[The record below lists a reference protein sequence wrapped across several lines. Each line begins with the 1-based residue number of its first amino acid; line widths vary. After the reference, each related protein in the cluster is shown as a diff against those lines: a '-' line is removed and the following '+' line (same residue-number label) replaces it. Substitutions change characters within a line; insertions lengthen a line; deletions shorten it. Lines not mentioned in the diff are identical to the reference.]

1 MVLAVDVGTTALKA
15 GLFDEAGLLAAR
27 AEVPVHLSDREEP
40 LRHEA
45 DANNWIGAL
54 ALAAAQLQLARSPP
68 EAVVVSGNGPTL
80 VPVGGDGR
88 PLDFAMTWLDRRGV
102 EEARLAA
109 EATGRYVDPSF
120 YLPKALWLF
129 RHKPRLYR
137 DTRHFLSCPEF
148 VDFYLTGEACT
159 VLPSE
164 PFQPYMWTPQALE
177 RLGMDP
183 GKFPPFV
190 RPGADIGRVRA
201 QAEEVLGIPA
211 GTPVFAGGPDFIMT
225 LLGTA
230 TTSPGRTCDRAGT
243 SEGVNLCTRA
253 PVADRRLLCLPHII
267 EGFWNVSGII
277 STSGKALDW
286 FKNAV
291 GGQAG
296 GAVADYD
303 GLFEEVCQ
311 VPPGARGLLFLPYL
325 AGERTPL
332 WDPYARGCFIG
343 LTASHGRPEM
353 ARAVVESVGFAIRD
367 AIEVMAESGL
377 AVGEMRVT
385 GGQARSPLWNQI
397 RADITGRRILVP
409 EILDSELLGCG
420 IVGLFALGRHRSLE
434 VAAEALVRIRR
445 VHEPRPALAEPYGE
459 LFRLYRQSYRG
470 LKDVFASLS
479 RVQFEEES

>member
-1 MVLAVDVGTTALKA
+1 VVLAVDIGTTALKA
-15 GLFDEAGLLAAR
+15 GLFDPEGGLAAR
-27 AEVPVHLSDREEP
+27 AEVPVHLADRAEH

-54 ALAAAQLQLARSPP
+54 ALAVAQLELGRFSLQ
-68 EAVVVSGNGPTL
+68 AVVVSGNGPTL
-80 VPVGGDGR
+80 VPVGRDGR

-129 RHKPRLYR
+129 RHKPRVYR
-137 DTRHFLSCPEF
+137 DTRHFLACPEF
-148 VDFYLTGEACT
+148 VDFFLTGEACT

-164 PFQPYMWTPQALE
+164 PFAPYIWTAE
-177 RLGMDP
+177 AIEKLGMD
-183 GKFPPFV
+183 GRKFPPFV
-190 RPGADIGRVRA
+190 KPGADIGRVQIA
-201 QAEEVLGIPA
+201 AEEVLGIPA

-230 TTSPGRTCDRAGT
+230 TTAPGRVCDRAGT

-253 PVADRRLLCLPHII
+253 PVPDRRLLSLPHII

-286 FKNAV
+286 FR
-291 GGQAG
+291 
-296 GAVADYD
+296 GAVADRAQDYE
-303 GLFEEVCQ
+303 GLFEQVSQ
-311 VPPGARGLLFLPYL
+311 VPPGARGLIFLPYL

-332 WDPYARGCFIG
+332 WDPYARGSFIG
-343 LTASHGRPEM
+343 LTANHGRPEM

-367 AIEVMAESGL
+367 VIEVMGESGL
-377 AVGEMRVT
+377 AVEEMRVT
-385 GGQARSPLWNQI
+385 GGQARSPSWNQI

-409 EILDSELLGCG
+409 EILDSELLGGG
-420 IVGLFALGRHRSLE
+420 IVGLYALGRHRSLE
-434 VAAEALVRIRR
+434 AAAEALVRIRK
-445 VHEPRPALAEPYGE
+445 VHEPRPELTRGYAE
-459 LFRLYRQSYRG
+459 LFGLYRQSYRG
-470 LKDVFASLS
+470 LKDVFAALS
-479 RVQFEEES
+479 RPQFKEES

>member
-1 MVLAVDVGTTALKA
+1 MVLAVDIGTTALKA
-15 GLFDEAGLLAAR
+15 GLFDESGGLAAR
-27 AEVPVHLSDREEP
+27 AEVPVHLADRQEL

-54 ALAAAQLQLARSPP
+54 ALAVAQLEAGRSALQ
-68 EAVVVSGNGPTL
+68 AVVVSGNGPTL
-80 VPVGGDGR
+80 VPVGSDGR

-129 RHKPRLYR
+129 RHKPRIYR
-137 DTRHFLSCPEF
+137 DALYFLACPEF
-148 VDFYLTGEACT
+148 VDFYLTGRACT

-164 PFQPYMWTPQALE
+164 PFQPFMWTAPAIE
-177 RLGMDP
+177 KLGMDP

-190 RPGADIGRVRA
+190 KPGEHIGRVRPE
-201 QAEEVLGIPA
+201 AEEVLGIPA
-211 GTPVFAGGPDFIMT
+211 GTPVFAGGPDFLMT

-230 TTSPGRTCDRAGT
+230 TTTPGRTCDRAGT
-243 SEGVNLCTRA
+243 SEGVNLCTLG
-253 PVADRRLLCLPHII
+253 PVPDRRLMCLPHLV
-267 EGFWNVSGII
+267 GDLWNVSGII

-286 FKNAV
+286 FKNV
-291 GGQAG
+291 TGGETL
-296 GAVADYD
+296 DYE
-303 GLFEEVCQ
+303 GLFEEVSQ
-311 VPPGARGLLFLPYL
+311 APPGARGLIFLPYL

-353 ARAVVESVGFAIRD
+353 SRAVAESVGFAIRD
-367 AIEVMAESGL
+367 VIEVMAESGL

-385 GGQARSPLWNQI
+385 GGQARSPYWNQI

-409 EILDSELLGCG
+409 EILDSELLGDA
-420 IVGLFALGRHRSLE
+420 IVGLYALGRYRSLE
-434 VAAEALVRIRR
+434 SAAESLVRIRR
-445 VHEPRPALAEPYGE
+445 VHEPRPELAGPYE
-459 LFRLYRQSYRG
+459 EMFRLYRRSYQG
-470 LKDVFASLS
+470 LKDVFAGLS
-479 RVQFEEES
+479 RVQFKEEA

>member
-1 MVLAVDVGTTALKA
+1 MVLAVDIGTTALKA
-15 GLFDEAGLLAAR
+15 GLFDEGGALLVR
-27 AEVPVHLSDREEP
+27 AEAPVHLSDREEP

-54 ALAAAQLQLARSPP
+54 ALASAQLQLGRYPP
-68 EAVVVSGNGPTL
+68 RAVVVSGNGPTL
-80 VPVGGDGR
+80 VPVGRDGR

-129 RHKPRLYR
+129 RHKPGVYR
-137 DTRHFLSCPEF
+137 DARYFLACPEF
-148 VDFYLTGEACT
+148 VSFYLTGEAFT

-164 PFQPYMWTPQALE
+164 PFQSYLWTLE
-177 RLGMDP
+177 AIEKLGMDP

-190 RPGADIGRVRA
+190 KPGAEVGRVCP

-211 GTPVFAGGPDFIMT
+211 GTPVFAGGPDFLMT

-243 SEGVNLCTRA
+243 SEGVNLCTTA
-253 PVADRRLLCLPHII
+253 PVADRRLLVLPHIV
-267 EGFWNVSGII
+267 EGYWNVSGII

-286 FKNAV
+286 FKNAA
-291 GGQAG
+291 GGQAL
-296 GAVADYD
+296 DYD

-343 LTASHGRPEM
+343 LTTSHGRPEM
-353 ARAVVESVGFAIRD
+353 CRAVVESVGFAIRD
-367 AIEVMAESGL
+367 AIEVMGESGL

-420 IVGLFALGRHRSLE
+420 IVGLFALGKHRSLQA
-434 VAAEALVRIRR
+434 AAEALVRIRR
-445 VHEPRPALAEPYGE
+445 VHEPRPELAAPYDE

-470 LKDVFASLS
+470 LKDVFAALS
-479 RVQFEEES
+479 RVQFKEES